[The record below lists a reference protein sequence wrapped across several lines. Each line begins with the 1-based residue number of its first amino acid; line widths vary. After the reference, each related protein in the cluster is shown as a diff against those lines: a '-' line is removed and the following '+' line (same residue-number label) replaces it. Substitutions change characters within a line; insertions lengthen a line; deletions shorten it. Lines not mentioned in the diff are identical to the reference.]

1 MKTWLT
7 LWFAKILAVF
17 EINNIAT
24 ALLPVPRQDFK
35 TRLK

>member
-1 MKTWLT
+1 MSLI
-7 LWFAKILAVF
+7 LWFANILVGF
-17 EINNIAT
+17 EINNIAA